1 MERREVRQTP
11 ARGTGGAEPPRKSRG
26 NRLVSTRRADS
37 SGPPSTFRTRSGGLS
52 GREASSRRHVLAAY
66 LSGRLGEERGGF
78 AEHLCRLGPH
88 GGRFGNVRLVSS
100 KGNKNTTDSRARS
113 RFPTAFATARQ
124 LTSPERAER
133 GARDDACDEKG
144 RARSCVHRTTTREA
158 DVETLLFEGKK
169 HYSRV
174 IRWRRRAEHEM
185 VVK

>member
-11 ARGTGGAEPPRKSRG
+11 ARGTGGAEPRRKSRG

-37 SGPPSTFRTRSGGLS
+37 SGPPSTFRARSGGLS
-52 GREASSRRHVLAAY
+52 GREASAGRHVLAAY

-100 KGNKNTTDSRARS
+100 KGNKITTDSRARS

-144 RARSCVHRTTTREA
+144 RARSYVHRTTTREA

>member
-1 MERREVRQTP
+1 MTWRGGRCVRR
-11 ARGTGGAEPPRKSRG
+11 
-26 NRLVSTRRADS
+26 RRAERAERSLSEISREPS
-37 SGPPSTFRTRSGGLS
+37 SQHATRGFVGTATFRARSGGLS
-52 GREASSRRHVLAAY
+52 GREASAGRHVLAAY

-100 KGNKNTTDSRARS
+100 KGNKITTDARARS

-124 LTSPERAER
+124 LTSPERVER

>member
-1 MERREVRQTP
+1 
-11 ARGTGGAEPPRKSRG
+11 
-26 NRLVSTRRADS
+26 
-37 SGPPSTFRTRSGGLS
+37 
-52 GREASSRRHVLAAY
+52 
-66 LSGRLGEERGGF
+66 
-78 AEHLCRLGPH
+78 
-88 GGRFGNVRLVSS
+88 VSS
-100 KGNKNTTDSRARS
+100 KGNKITTDARARS
-113 RFPTAFATARQ
+113 RFPTAFATARRV
-124 LTSPERAER
+124 TSPERAER

>member
-1 MERREVRQTP
+1 MTW
-11 ARGTGGAEPPRKSRG
+11 RGGGASDAGAR
-26 NRLVSTRRADS
+26 NRLSGASEEISREPSSQHATRGFVGTA
-37 SGPPSTFRTRSGGLS
+37 TFRTRSGGLS

-100 KGNKNTTDSRARS
+100 KGNKITTDARARS